1 MRNTWLAGSAAVVVL
16 LVAGCSSAGNENSSS
31 VSRVSMPT
39 TSSASAPTNQRGAV
53 EVNLGQ
59 PVTITGPEGARI
71 VTITDTHLD
80 PSGCDTTLT
89 SEVVQTKFAA
99 TIETGNL
106 EQPEWLWASD
116 FYYVAANGKVAQN
129 LEVSQHVDA
138 VNPCRDSHQL
148 IGVPPNSLA
157 DGSPTIVV
165 PIYSQAIGYK
175 LTVGDAT
182 YRVEWRLPADWQRI
196 RPAPEPTETT
206 TAPPVETTEPTSD
219 PTPNPNIPPGW
230 DKDGNGQIDTD
241 APVG

>member
-1 MRNTWLAGSAAVVVL
+1 MWLAAGAAVVVL
-16 LVAGCSSAGNENSSS
+16 LAVGCSSGGADDESSS
-31 VSRVSMPT
+31 ESRTSTTATSPT
-39 TSSASAPTNQRGAV
+39 AVPTNQRGAV

-59 PVTITGPEGARI
+59 PVTITRPDGARL
-71 VTITDTHLD
+71 VTITGTRLD
-80 PSGCDTTLT
+80 PSGCDTSLT
-89 SEVVQTKFAA
+89 NEVVQAKFVA

-129 LEVSQHVDA
+129 LEVAQHVDA
-138 VNPCRDSHQL
+138 VNPCRGSYQL
-148 IGVPPNSLA
+148 INVPPNSSA
-157 DGSPTIVV
+157 NGSPTIVV
-165 PIYSQAIGYK
+165 PIYSQMIGYK

-196 RPAPEPTETT
+196 RPATPTPAETT
-206 TAPPVETTEPTSD
+206 QPTVETTEPTSD
-219 PTPNPNIPPGW
+219 PTPNPDIPPGW